1 MPPLQAEGD
10 PNQQKTQQLCA
21 KIIASCTQRLKAAGA
36 AKKAEKAAALAAP
49 VPVTA
54 RLSMLVMA
62 LAYIVYAYRIE
73 AVRVLLAVLLVLLL
87 LLAARLVAALRLS
100 VCRPAASVPAF
111 ALQSAQPSNSRLLP
125 GWRQLSLFT
134 CDVCDECRY
143 GRGWG
148 LHLPRTRRPWIKSTC
163 LLHRPSSSTPSL

>member
-1 MPPLQAEGD
+1 MLLAAVSSLDWGAMRVCCGCTVAVACIASVPIAQRARDRHVSMPPLQAEGD

-73 AVRVLLAVLLVLLL
+73 AVRVLLGVLLVLLL
-87 LLAARLVAALRLS
+87 LLAARLVACIEAECVQAS
-100 VCRPAASVPAF
+100 CFCACVCLAIGTTLQQPAAARLAPA
-111 ALQSAQPSNSRLLP
+111 
-125 GWRQLSLFT
+125 
-134 CDVCDECRY
+134 
-143 GRGWG
+143 
-148 LHLPRTRRPWIKSTC
+148 
-163 LLHRPSSSTPSL
+163 